1 MEKLRTGDP
10 GNYRVQF
17 KNIIKKCEVEYDVR
31 YIFGR

>member
-1 MEKLRTGDP
+1 MEDP

>member
-1 MEKLRTGDP
+1 MEDP
-10 GNYRVQF
+10 ENYRVQF